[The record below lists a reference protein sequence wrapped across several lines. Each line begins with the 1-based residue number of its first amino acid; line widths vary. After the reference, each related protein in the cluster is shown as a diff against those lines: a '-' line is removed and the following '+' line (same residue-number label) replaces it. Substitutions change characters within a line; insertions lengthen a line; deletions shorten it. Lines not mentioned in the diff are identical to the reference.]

1 MCFIPFRLVNIHLCQ
16 KVASR
21 AERGSRSVKTG
32 VLYKAK
38 VSQKSVQI
46 LIQAKNY
53 SLCTANFL
61 LQK

>member
-32 VLYKAK
+32 VLYKAIIAC
-38 VSQKSVQI
+38 VQLISSYKS
-46 LIQAKNY
+46 KYNS
-53 SLCTANFL
+53 SLKIN
-61 LQK
+61 K